1 MRDRIYE
8 IIFEAD
14 TRIGRLFDLLLLV
27 SILLSVTAV
36 ALESIAVLEARY
48 GFWFD
53 AAEWFF
59 TLLFTV
65 EYLLRLFTVGRP
77 LKYATSF
84 FGVVD
89 LLAILPTYL
98 SLLFPGTEALVVIR

>member
-1 MRDRIYE
+1 MRDRVYE

-14 TRIGRLFDLLLLV
+14 TRVGRLFDLLLLI

-36 ALESIAVLEARY
+36 ALESIAVLQVRY

-65 EYLLRLFTVGRP
+65 EYLLRLATVGRP

-84 FGVVD
+84 FWG
-89 LLAILPTYL
+89 
-98 SLLFPGTEALVVIR
+98 G